1 MDTTIKC
8 NNLEELIIENDF
20 VCGSPL
26 EDRNNRRLY
35 SKEFTWSFN
44 YKTGDCEM
52 KEHAIG
58 DEQWNA
64 FASQEQC
71 IDFCVGTCPNH
82 LEVHYNTLTG
92 QPQLCDA
99 KANTGCPL
107 GYECVQTSPFA
118 AVCCRT
124 KPTCPAAESIAL
136 LEKGSA
142 KLCDPESHDSCPE
155 QYSCQQANNL
165 EHICCTRPL
174 TCPDGMNALREDGTA
189 MSGGTRHLCCKPEK
203 KCVVPYVDFVKKRPK
218 RCFPG
223 DSSCPSSTSC
233 LPVMEE
239 RENITNAA
247 DVMFFC
253 CHSVDVFTCPDSQMP
268 RMDDTTN
275 RPMRM
280 NNSVNAPDGKINRMA
295 QNQELPKLHQG
306 GAILPA
312 TGDRQSLKIG
322 DRQPLKIGDRQ
333 SLKFGDR
340 HRRQGSTTATGNV
353 GDRAS

>member
-1 MDTTIKC
+1 MIIAVYLLLSEVAHASDLGGVLCRLPKDEGYECGIVGAAHSAFYFDADIGECIEFMFKGCGGNQNRFASKEDCLQGCKSLTLCGKGLPLMDFAGNIKRC
-8 NNLEELIIENDF
+8 DAHRVPCPGSHQCVGHGMESVCCQKADRICQASLNAGNACGIPPQTRYYYDAPSKLCRPFTFTGCGGNENNFKTKGECTQFCSAENF

-136 LEKGSA
+136 LEFSVEVKVA
-142 KLCDPESHDSCPE
+142 AVMRCL
-155 QYSCQQANNL
+155 
-165 EHICCTRPL
+165 
-174 TCPDGMNALREDGTA
+174 
-189 MSGGTRHLCCKPEK
+189 CKPHALLT
-203 KCVVPYVDFVKKRPK
+203 RG
-218 RCFPG
+218 R
-223 DSSCPSSTSC
+223 
-233 LPVMEE
+233 
-239 RENITNAA
+239 
-247 DVMFFC
+247 
-253 CHSVDVFTCPDSQMP
+253 VFTGH
-268 RMDDTTN
+268 
-275 RPMRM
+275 
-280 NNSVNAPDGKINRMA
+280 A
-295 QNQELPKLHQG
+295 
-306 GAILPA
+306 
-312 TGDRQSLKIG
+312 
-322 DRQPLKIGDRQ
+322 
-333 SLKFGDR
+333 
-340 HRRQGSTTATGNV
+340 
-353 GDRAS
+353 

>member
-1 MDTTIKC
+1 MIIAVYLLLSEVAHASDLGGVLCRLPKDEGYECGIVGAAHSAFYFDADIGECIEFMFKGCGGNQNRFASKEDCLQGCKSLNRICQASLNAGNACGIPPQTRYYYDAPSKLCRPFTFTGC
-8 NNLEELIIENDF
+8 GGNENNFKTKGECTQFCSAENF

-136 LEKGSA
+136 LER
-142 KLCDPESHDSCPE
+142 
-155 QYSCQQANNL
+155 
-165 EHICCTRPL
+165 ICF
-174 TCPDGMNALREDGTA
+174 
-189 MSGGTRHLCCKPEK
+189 S
-203 KCVVPYVDFVKKRPK
+203 
-218 RCFPG
+218 FP
-223 DSSCPSSTSC
+223 S
-233 LPVMEE
+233 
-239 RENITNAA
+239 
-247 DVMFFC
+247 
-253 CHSVDVFTCPDSQMP
+253 
-268 RMDDTTN
+268 
-275 RPMRM
+275 
-280 NNSVNAPDGKINRMA
+280 K
-295 QNQELPKLHQG
+295 
-306 GAILPA
+306 
-312 TGDRQSLKIG
+312 
-322 DRQPLKIGDRQ
+322 
-333 SLKFGDR
+333 
-340 HRRQGSTTATGNV
+340 
-353 GDRAS
+353 